1 MQRRKF
7 VVGLGALASG
17 SAAAVGTGAFTSVE
31 ADRNVD
37 VEVAGDDA
45 AYLGL
50 RKAAGPNTD
59 PGANSDAYL
68 DTSGAEVSLD
78 FSSSNGTTDL
88 GDGFNPN
95 SVTEIDDL
103 IEVQNQGTQSAYLSV
118 DLADLDLTDDTGTP
132 EGTAYVGLAVR
143 EDETTSSN
151 LNDNIAFDSSG
162 DPDPWNGST
171 VPDPSNDG
179 AYELT
184 QGESVHLDLTVDT
197 TDFEAADVSTSGSIT
212 FIADQDSS
220 L

>member
-7 VVGLGALASG
+7 VIGLGSLAAG
-17 SAAAVGTGAFTSVE
+17 GAAATGTGAFTSVE
-31 ADRNVD
+31 ADRSVD

-50 RKAAGPNTD
+50 QKAADPNSD
-59 PGANSDAYL
+59 PGKNSDAYV
-68 DTSGAEVSLD
+68 DTSGAAVSFD
-78 FSSSNGTTDL
+78 FSSSNGTSDL

-95 SVTEIDDL
+95 AVTEIDDL
-103 IEVQNQGTQSAYLSV
+103 IEVENQGTQAAYLSV
-118 DLADLDLTDDTGTP
+118 DLADLDISDGS
-132 EGTAYVGLAVR
+132 GNNAYIGLAVR
-143 EDETTSSN
+143 ADEDASSN
-151 LNDNIAFDSSG
+151 LNDNIAFDSETSG
-162 DPDPWNGST
+162 ANVGGV
-171 VPDPSNDG
+171 VPDPTTDG

-197 TDFEAADVSTSGSIT
+197 TDFEGTGSTTGSVT

>member
-7 VVGLGALASG
+7 LVGLGATVSG
-17 SAAAVGTGAFTSVE
+17 SAAAVGTGAFTSVT
-31 ADRNVD
+31 ADRSVD

-50 RKAAGPNTD
+50 RKAAGPNSD
-59 PGANSDAYL
+59 PGENSDAYV
-68 DTSGAEVSLD
+68 DTSGAAVSFD
-78 FSSSNGTTDL
+78 FSSNNGTADL
-88 GDGFNPN
+88 GNGFNPN
-95 SVTEIDDL
+95 AVTEVDDL

-118 DLADLDLTDDTGTP
+118 DLADLDISDGS
-132 EGTAYVGLAVR
+132 GNNAYIGLAVR
-143 EDETTSSN
+143 ADETASSN
-151 LNDNIAFDSSG
+151 LNNNIAFDSGNSG
-162 DPDPWNGST
+162 ANVGGV
-171 VPDPSNDG
+171 VPDPTSDG

-197 TDFEAADVSTSGSIT
+197 TDFEGTGSTTGSVT

>member
-31 ADRNVD
+31 ADRSVD
-37 VEVAGDDA
+37 VEVAGDSS
-45 AYLGL
+45 AYLAL
-50 RKAAGPNTD
+50 RKAAGPNSD
-59 PGANSDAYL
+59 PGANSDAYV
-68 DTSGAEVSLD
+68 DDSGAEVSFD
-78 FSSSNGTTDL
+78 FSSSNNTTDL

-95 SVTEIDDL
+95 AVTEIDDL

-118 DLADLDLTDDTGTP
+118 DTANLDLSDGS
-132 EGTAYVGLAVR
+132 GNQAGVGLAVR
-143 EDETTSSN
+143 ADESATSN
-151 LNDNIAFDSSG
+151 LNDNIAFDSTGSNPDG
-162 DPDPWNGST
+162 GSIADPT
-171 VPDPSNDG
+171 ADG

-197 TDFEAADVSTSGSIT
+197 TVFDNANVSTSGSIT
-212 FIADQDSS
+212 FIADQSSS